1 MNKKIKSLLTLIV
14 EVTLLVTLF
23 YVFAFPYR
31 VDGDSMESSYHTGD
45 RVIISH
51 ISAWIGNI
59 DRGDTVV
66 CSLEDM
72 TVIKR
77 IIALPGDN
85 LLITDGKVYLNG
97 SLLDEP
103 YIDADEY
110 TSGDISITLGDDEYF
125 VMGDNRSVSLDSRQA
140 GCISRRDINGIVWFK
155 F

>member
-1 MNKKIKSLLTLIV
+1 MVILSYI
-14 EVTLLVTLF
+14 
-23 YVFAFPYR
+23 FAFPYR

-77 IIALPGDN
+77 VIALPGDS
-85 LLITDGKVYLNG
+85 LSITEGEVYLNG
-97 SLLDEP
+97 MPLDEP

-140 GCISRRDINGIVWFK
+140 GCISRTDIKGIVWFK